1 MQLPQTIAGKRI
13 SLVQMPL
20 DFIQKTVAGE
30 KPTTNLFITHPDWYK
45 ETELADMRLHQM
57 QRDPSVASWLLRAI
71 VDTKSQQMIGHF
83 NCHDKVGSDFLQKY
97 WGNAV
102 EFGYTIYKPYRR
114 NGFATETVLTMMDFL
129 KNNTLASAII
139 LAAAVDN
146 HASLAMIRQLGF
158 TEIDTVDEDDV
169 SEIVFIKKFSDS

>member
-1 MQLPQTIAGKRI
+1 
-13 SLVQMPL
+13 
-20 DFIQKTVAGE
+20 
-30 KPTTNLFITHPDWYK
+30 
-45 ETELADMRLHQM
+45 
-57 QRDPSVASWLLRAI
+57 
-71 VDTKSQQMIGHF
+71 
-83 NCHDKVGSDFLQKY
+83 
-97 WGNAV
+97 
-102 EFGYTIYKPYRR
+102 
-114 NGFATETVLTMMDFL
+114 MMDFL